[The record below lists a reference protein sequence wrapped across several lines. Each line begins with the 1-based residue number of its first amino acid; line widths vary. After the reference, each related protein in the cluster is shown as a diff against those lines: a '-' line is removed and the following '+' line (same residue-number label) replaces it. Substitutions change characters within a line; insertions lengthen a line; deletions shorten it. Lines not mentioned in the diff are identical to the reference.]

1 MPRIEEVAFSKL
13 VCNGKVY
20 RAPLLIFPDRVDG
33 RWWRQDGTAF
43 SPEDFDR
50 VIENKPEVV
59 VLGIGFTAK
68 VRVPDET
75 IERFKA
81 EKIECIVRDTSEAAE
96 IFNSMVGN
104 RKVVGAFHLL

>member
-20 RAPLLIFPDRVDG
+20 RAPLLVFPDHVDG
-33 RWWRQDGTAF
+33 RWWRKDGTVF
-43 SPEDFDR
+43 GPGDFDS
-50 VIENKPEVV
+50 VIESRPEVV

-75 IERFKA
+75 RERFEA
-81 EKIECIVRDTSEAAE
+81 ENIECIVADTAEAVGR
-96 IFNSMVGN
+96 FNSFAGSK
-104 RKVVGAFHLL
+104 KVVGAFHLL